1 MIYEHRTYTC
11 TPGSRDKLRA
21 RFDLHAR
28 HLFVKHGI
36 EVIAFF
42 EDPAHETGQ
51 FIYICAFENEQAMES
66 AWDNFSDDPEWH
78 AVKAITEA
86 DGPLWQ
92 TIESKTLVGV
102 SFLPVKVSV

>member
-21 RFDLHAR
+21 RFDQHAR

-42 EDPAHETGQ
+42 ENPAHETGQ
-51 FIYICAFENEQAMES
+51 FIYICRFADEQAMEH
-66 AWDNFSDDPEWH
+66 AWENFSADPEWH
-78 AVKAITEA
+78 AVKAVTEA
-86 DGPLWQ
+86 DGALWE
-92 TIESKTLVGV
+92 TIESQLLVGV
-102 SFLPVKVSV
+102 EFLPVKVSA

>member
-21 RFDLHAR
+21 RFDLHAS

-51 FIYICAFENEQAMES
+51 FVYICAFENEAAMER
-66 AWDNFSDDPEWH
+66 AWEN
-78 AVKAITEA
+78 
-86 DGPLWQ
+86 
-92 TIESKTLVGV
+92 
-102 SFLPVKVSV
+102 FLPIQTGMRSKRSPKWTAHCG